1 MERETTRMS
10 IADRMMM
17 GMAGAR
23 IAGLL
28 LILGLGS
35 SAVLPVAAS
44 AADTVTIE
52 IGNYSFV
59 PAEVTVAPG
68 TRVVWV
74 NHDEMVHSVVS
85 ADHLFGSTGMDTEDE
100 YSFVF
105 EKEGDYAYLCSLHP
119 YMTGIVKVRRP

>member
-1 MERETTRMS
+1 MERETTRLS
-10 IADRMMM
+10 ISDRMTM
-17 GMAGAR
+17 GMAAAR
-23 IAGLL
+23 IAAVM
-28 LILGLGS
+28 LIVGLGLR
-35 SAVLPVAAS
+35 ALPSAAS
-44 AADTVTIE
+44 AGDTVTIE

-85 ADHLFGSTGMDTEDE
+85 AEHLFGSTGMDTDDE

>member
-10 IADRMMM
+10 IAGRMTLR
-17 GMAGAR
+17 MAPAR

-28 LILGLGS
+28 LVLVLGS

-44 AADTVTIE
+44 AAGSVTIE
-52 IGNYSFV
+52 IGGYSFA

-68 TRVVWV
+68 TKVVWV
-74 NHDEMVHSVVS
+74 NHDEMAHSVVS
-85 ADHLFGSTGMDTEDE
+85 AEHLFGSAGMDTDDE

-119 YMTGIVKVRRP
+119 YMTGVVKVRRP

>member
-1 MERETTRMS
+1 MERKTERMS
-10 IADRMMM
+10 MAKRMTIR
-17 GMAGAR
+17 MAPAQ

-35 SAVLPVAAS
+35 SVVLPVAAS
-44 AADTVTIE
+44 ATETVTIE
-52 IGNYSFV
+52 IGNYSFI

-68 TRVVWV
+68 TKVVWV

-85 ADHLFGSTGMDTEDE
+85 ADHLFGSAGMDTDDE

-119 YMTGIVKVRRP
+119 YMTGVVKVRRP

>member
-1 MERETTRMS
+1 MKRETLLMS
-10 IADRMMM
+10 IGGKMMTVPAPARMAAVM
-17 GMAGAR
+17 
-23 IAGLL
+23 
-28 LILGLGS
+28 LILGLGLL
-35 SAVLPVAAS
+35 AVPSAAS
-44 AADTVTIE
+44 AAGTVTIE

-68 TRVVWV
+68 TKVVWV

-85 ADHLFGSTGMDTEDE
+85 AAHLFGSTGMDTDDE

-119 YMTGIVKVRRP
+119 YMTGVVKVRQP

>member
-1 MERETTRMS
+1 MTAT
-10 IADRMMM
+10 AT
-17 GMAGAR
+17 ALAR
-23 IAGLL
+23 TAAVMF
-28 LILGLGS
+28 ILGLGWL
-35 SAVLPVAAS
+35 AVPSAAS
-44 AADTVTIE
+44 AAGTVTIE

-68 TRVVWV
+68 TKVVWV

-85 ADHLFGSTGMDTEDE
+85 PEHLFGSTGMDTDDE

-119 YMTGIVKVRRP
+119 YMTGMIKVRQP